1 MSEPLPKASRR
12 ALSVM
17 SRQILS
23 VVSHRVLSVVSVLPA
38 VSRVPEP
45 RG

>member
-1 MSEPLPKASRR
+1 MPEPLPTASHR